1 MSEVNNEN
9 QDNLNQQSVNEISEA
24 EALAKFDP
32 YAEEEYSAPMLDEQ
46 QKQMFDAILAVEN
59 VSLLSGFYDGKPTG
73 IICFFKQDQF
83 GINVYPVAVMLTKEM
98 SEKVRDDLGKT
109 LPVIQ
114 ER

>member
-1 MSEVNNEN
+1 MNSNETKDTN
-9 QDNLNQQSVNEISEA
+9 EKPVEEISDA

-32 YAEEEYSAPMLDEQ
+32 YAEEEYSAPMLDEE
-46 QKQMFDAILAVEN
+46 QKQFFDALLRAEN

-83 GINVYPVAVMLTKEM
+83 GINVYPIAAMLTKEM
-98 SEKVRDDLGKT
+98 SEKVRDDLGKS

-114 ER
+114 GR